1 MNRPWMPLYIA
12 DYRADT
18 AHLCAAEH
26 GAYLLLIMHYWQTG
40 ALPHD
45 DTQLARIACMTP
57 AQWKKARPVIA
68 ALFGPG
74 WIHKRIDAELA
85 HAEDISSKRRAAA
98 QQRHGKAPADAEQ
111 MHAQPQSHSP
121 PREESRSRRV
131 AGATPPAAPENFDE
145 FWAAY
150 PRRDGDNPKTPAQKK
165 FDALVRSGIDPAVII
180 AGARRRTDEA
190 RRRGELGTRFV
201 PQAVTWLSQQRFAD
215 IAEAEPV
222 PAAPQ
227 LVAIRTGTPEW
238 QAWWDYH
245 DGRRNEVGASFGLT
259 QMRRADDE
267 GRAFLAPA
275 QWPPGYSADTQRT
288 ATGGAT

>member
-1 MNRPWMPLYIA
+1 VNRPWMPLYIA

-18 AHLCAAEH
+18 AHLGAAEH

-40 ALPHD
+40 ALPHE

-57 AQWKKARPVIA
+57 SQWKKARPVIA

-74 WIHKRIDAELA
+74 WTHKRIDAELA

-98 QQRHGKAPADAEQ
+98 QQRYGKPSAPAEQ
-111 MHAQPQSHSP
+111 MQAQPQSHSP
-121 PREESRSRRV
+121 EESRTRRV
-131 AGATPPAAPENFDE
+131 AGATPPDAPDRFDE

-150 PRRDGDNPKTPAQKK
+150 PKRDGDNPKAPAQKK
-165 FDALVRSGIDPAVII
+165 FDALVRSGIDPAVIV
-180 AGARRRTDEA
+180 AGAKRRAEEA
-190 RRRGELGTRFV
+190 RRRGEFGTRFV

-215 IAEAEPV
+215 MAEAEP
-222 PAAPQ
+222 PASAPR
-227 LVAIRTGTPEW
+227 LVAIRKGTPEW

-275 QWPPGYSADTQRT
+275 QWPPGYSAD
-288 ATGGAT
+288 APHAAKGGAT